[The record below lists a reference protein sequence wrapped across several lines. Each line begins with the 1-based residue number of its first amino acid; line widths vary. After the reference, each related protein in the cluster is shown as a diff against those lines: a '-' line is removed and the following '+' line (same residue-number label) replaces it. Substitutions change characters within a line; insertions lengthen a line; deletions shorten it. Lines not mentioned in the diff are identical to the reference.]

1 MKLSIGIL
9 VEELN
14 CLSNWQ
20 LRIIQELLNRLEI
33 EVVLIS
39 KTDGETVPP
48 VINSKIKFFN
58 KSAPRFNLA
67 NILLQRQLWLEERL
81 FFKRP
86 HNTEIRD
93 IISRLTNVRRL
104 ALNVLNHNGVQKFSI
119 DGIKKIN
126 NVHLDVIVNLDNLK
140 GLEEISKL
148 ATHGIW
154 DFMFADSILDKYGPT
169 GFWEV
174 LNQHEGI
181 GFSLLSDTGNE
192 SKKYIIDTA
201 FFNRGWSITETRNTV
216 QEGAVS
222 VFSKAINSLLD
233 GNFQPIKLK
242 VAISSETQNLNVL
255 SVLRYALGFY
265 VNTGLKIWEKI
276 GNKIFAWRPERW
288 SLFLGKDEFMKTDL
302 AYSKP
307 LDMPRDE
314 FWADPFLF
322 KYKDST
328 YLFFENY
335 SYRTKRGKISCGLL
349 DGNNLLDIIDV
360 LDMDYHLSF
369 PYIFEE
375 DGEVFLMPEASEN
388 ERLEIYKAVE
398 FPTTWELYST
408 AFEGERVADAF
419 FHTDENKQK
428 WLFLNKQMAT
438 TSPMNSELYIYK
450 VDSIKLE
457 TIEPHVQNPVIIDA
471 RVARNG
477 GSIFSYE
484 GQLYRPSQR
493 NTDAIYGR
501 ALNINKIEKLSLK
514 EYSEKTERVVRPS
527 FDKKLMAMHHVH
539 QLDDQFVFDA
549 AYRRK

>member
-86 HNTEIRD
+86 HSTEIRD

-174 LNQHEGI
+174 VNQHEGI
-181 GFSLLSDTGNE
+181 CFSLLNDTGNE
-192 SKKYIIDTA
+192 SKKHIIDTA

-288 SLFLGKDEFMKTDL
+288 SIFLGEGVFMDASL
-302 AYSKP
+302 EDSKP
-307 LDMPRDE
+307 LDMPNNE

-335 SYRTKRGKISCGLL
+335 SYLTKRGKISCGVV
-349 DGNNLLDIIDV
+349 DGNDLIDV
-360 LDMDYHLSF
+360 IDILDMDYHLSF

-388 ERLEIYKAVE
+388 ERLEIYRATE

-457 TIEPHVQNPVIIDA
+457 TIEPHAQNPVIIDA

-514 EYSEKTERVVRPS
+514 EYCEKTERVVRPS